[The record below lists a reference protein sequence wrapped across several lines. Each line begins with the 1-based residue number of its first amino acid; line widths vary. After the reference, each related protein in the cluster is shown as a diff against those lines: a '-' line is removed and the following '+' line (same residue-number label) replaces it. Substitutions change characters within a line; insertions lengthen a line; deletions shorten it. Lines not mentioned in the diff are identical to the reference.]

1 MRTLYLLRHAKSSW
15 NDASLRDFDRP
26 LNHRGREAAELIGRF
41 LTSEKLSLP
50 LVLSST
56 ALRARETTEIVLKS
70 AGLQAE
76 LRYDERIYEANL
88 PRLLEVLSGI
98 EDEKELALLV
108 GHNPGL
114 EELLAFLTSEGGHMP
129 TGALVKMTLAGSTW
143 KGLREG
149 VVCVEWFATPKKLLS
164 R

>member
-1 MRTLYLLRHAKSSW
+1 M
-15 NDASLRDFDRP
+15 RDFDRP

-70 AGLQAE
+70 AGLQPE

-108 GHNPGL
+108 VIIPAWRSCWL
-114 EELLAFLTSEGGHMP
+114 F
-129 TGALVKMTLAGSTW
+129 
-143 KGLREG
+143 
-149 VVCVEWFATPKKLLS
+149 
-164 R
+164 